1 MSSGGTSHSS
11 GARLSSDAITSHGL
25 RFRSWDALR
34 DGRCP
39 VRALKGMSGAPT
51 SCSTR
56 SSVTEHGRAYKTRVS
71 WSRSSRST
79 QSDCC
84 NGRTQTDRNVCRWL
98 VDHRTSD
105 QVRGRAGEGEQVTR
119 WSGPARYARCG
130 TPKQDGS
137 SAEVHSGWSLE
148 SGLRSKDSRARLE
161 GGRWKRAARYLAGGL
176 PYFTSSSEARRR
188 EQSRLLSRQYPRGGA
203 WLRNAMVKKLKRE

>member
-1 MSSGGTSHSS
+1 MRKYHAPFGGRPTEKGSIQSTSLAAHPTQCPVVELHT
-11 GARLSSDAITSHGL
+11 RREHVCHLSSDAITSHGL

-176 PYFTSSSEARRR
+176 PYLTSGS
-188 EQSRLLSRQYPRGGA
+188 
-203 WLRNAMVKKLKRE
+203 

>member
-1 MSSGGTSHSS
+1 
-11 GARLSSDAITSHGL
+11 
-25 RFRSWDALR
+25 
-34 DGRCP
+34 
-39 VRALKGMSGAPT
+39 VRALKGMRGAPT
-51 SCSTR
+51 SCATR
-56 SSVTEHGRAYKTRVS
+56 SSVTEHGRASKTRVS

-84 NGRTQTDRNVCRWL
+84 NGRTQTDRHVCRWL

-105 QVRGRAGEGEQVTR
+105 HVRGRAGEGEQVTR
-119 WSGPARYARCG
+119 WSGPARDARCG

-148 SGLRSKDSRARLE
+148 SGLRSQDSRARLE

-176 PYFTSSSEARRR
+176 PYGTHGCAAEVEGAIRPSTVTIRGRCRPGGDPAGMSAPGGRQHACHAPQTRRVRPSSRHGRDA
-188 EQSRLLSRQYPRGGA
+188 Q
-203 WLRNAMVKKLKRE
+203 

>member
-1 MSSGGTSHSS
+1 M
-11 GARLSSDAITSHGL
+11 
-25 RFRSWDALR
+25 
-34 DGRCP
+34 
-39 VRALKGMSGAPT
+39 RALKGMRGAPT
-51 SCSTR
+51 SCATR
-56 SSVTEHGRAYKTRVS
+56 SSVTEHGRASKTRVS

-84 NGRTQTDRNVCRWL
+84 NGRTQTDRHVCRWL

-119 WSGPARYARCG
+119 WSGPARDARCG

-148 SGLRSKDSRARLE
+148 SGLRSQDSRARLE

-176 PYFTSSSEARRR
+176 PYFTSGLGEGEGCKALPYPGELPKFDSSRSQSDKLPPVNRSKFHREGACHARQRNSKPY
-188 EQSRLLSRQYPRGGA
+188 QVGRQVSCR
-203 WLRNAMVKKLKRE
+203 V